1 MNIIQRYKHYVL
13 AIVFML
19 CTQAAYARDVYVR
32 LSNSGNYSIGIT
44 TGNLVMTDA
53 EGRLANLTE
62 AARISVS
69 NGYAVIGGIS
79 FLMPV
84 RITGTGFLKFNGRTY
99 RGAFVITQRGGLL
112 NALDIEQYL
121 YGVLPGEV
129 VTSWPMES
137 LRAQAICARTYVIKQ
152 SMKRQ
157 EKGYDVV
164 DTDADQVYK
173 GQGAETERTNQA
185 VNTTAGLILTYGK
198 EIAQTYFHSDSGGHT
213 ADIADVW
220 GQSIPYL
227 QGVPEIVN
235 YKSPVS
241 TWSAKFSASR
251 IQQAVK
257 KVTGADIGSVT
268 QIQVNEVDEGG
279 RAVTMTF
286 TGPHGSKTMRASQFR
301 LALDP
306 RNLKSTMFTPSG
318 GAFTLNN
325 TTTPSGLVSAK
336 KEQPSASSS
345 EVLSITEEQALAKMT
360 SEGIFTA
367 TELIDMLTNESKK
380 KQYYQVGMTRMQKAG
395 KSLQTPAPAAPA
407 VPAKPKSKYGF
418 AIEKSG
424 NEFVFYGRGW
434 GHGVGMSQWGCMAM
448 AEQNYTAEQILA
460 HYYPGTTLRRFK

>member
-1 MNIIQRYKHYVL
+1 
-13 AIVFML
+13 ML

-129 VTSWPMES
+129 VTSWP
-137 LRAQAICARTYVIKQ
+137 QAICARTYVIKQ

-241 TWSAKFSASR
+241 TCRLHAFSR
-251 IQQAVK
+251 
-257 KVTGADIGSVT
+257 
-268 QIQVNEVDEGG
+268 
-279 RAVTMTF
+279 
-286 TGPHGSKTMRASQFR
+286 P
-301 LALDP
+301 
-306 RNLKSTMFTPSG
+306 
-318 GAFTLNN
+318 
-325 TTTPSGLVSAK
+325 
-336 KEQPSASSS
+336 
-345 EVLSITEEQALAKMT
+345 
-360 SEGIFTA
+360 
-367 TELIDMLTNESKK
+367 SKK
-380 KQYYQVGMTRMQKAG
+380 LLV
-395 KSLQTPAPAAPA
+395 L
-407 VPAKPKSKYGF
+407 
-418 AIEKSG
+418 I
-424 NEFVFYGRGW
+424 
-434 GHGVGMSQWGCMAM
+434 
-448 AEQNYTAEQILA
+448 
-460 HYYPGTTLRRFK
+460 